1 MHDMHFCGMKYYSL
15 FRQAALWFWLAF
27 WGTALHGRSV
37 LRDTATVP
45 EKRLP
50 RAESLLQAFQKGEHG
65 GQFRTFV
72 MITDNSG
79 ELSDYY
85 AWAAGGWLHFQS
97 APWHGF
103 SIGVGGAFNFNLLSS
118 DLSQRD
124 SITGAI
130 NRYEIGLFDV
140 ENPRNRRDLDRLEEL
155 WLRYQWRKSR
165 LTVGQQLL
173 QTPLINHQD
182 GRMRP
187 TAEAGAWLEWNEW
200 NRVKVEGGVLWRM
213 SPRSTVRW
221 YTIGE
226 SIGLYPRGI
235 NPDGSVSGYSGNL
248 KSGAI
253 GLAGITFRPNKD
265 LTLQLWDQYVE
276 RIFNTALLRADY
288 QHPISGTH
296 QLIAGLMLIR
306 QDAVAHGGN
315 EDPTK
320 AYFAAGGQSWAFSTR
335 AGWRYG
341 PWQALAAYTRVTAH
355 GRFLSPREWGREPFY
370 TFMPRERIEGSGGSH
385 SITGRLIW
393 SSTDKHWQ
401 IEAAY
406 GHFYLPDV
414 KNTVLNKYGFPAFRQ
429 FNLDMRY
436 QFSGALE
443 GLRGQL
449 LYVWKGRIGEFYGN
463 YRHIINKVDM
473 SHVSLVLNYTF

>member
-1 MHDMHFCGMKYYSL
+1 MLDFFVFK
-15 FRQAALWFWLAF
+15 RTVLWLGLILGPLNLPA
-27 WGTALHGRSV
+27 RPM
-37 LRDTATVP
+37 LRDTAAQP
-45 EKRLP
+45 EERLP
-50 RAESLLQAFQKGEHG
+50 EVRTLLQAFQKGQHG

-72 MITDNSG
+72 MVTDNTG
-79 ELSDYY
+79 QLSDYY

-103 SIGVGGAFNFNLLSS
+103 SMGVGGAFNFNLLSS
-118 DLSQRD
+118 DLSLRD
-124 SITGAI
+124 SATGAI

-155 WLRYQWRKSR
+155 WLRYQWRNSR
-165 LTVGQQLL
+165 ITVGQQLL

-200 NRVKVEGGVLWRM
+200 RRVKIEGGLLWRM

-235 NPDGSVSGYSGNL
+235 NPDGSASGYSGNL
-248 KSGAI
+248 KSGGV
-253 GLAGITFRPNKD
+253 GLVGITWRPD
-265 LTLQLWDQYVE
+265 ERLTLQLWDQYVE

-288 QHPISGTH
+288 QRPVGGKHR
-296 QLIAGLMLIR
+296 LLAGLMLIR

-315 EDPTK
+315 EDPAK
-320 AYFAAGGQSWAFSTR
+320 AYFPASGQSVAFSTQM
-335 AGWRYG
+335 GWQRG
-341 PWQALAAYTRVTAH
+341 PWRALAAYTRVTAH

-370 TFMPRERIEGSGGSH
+370 TFMPRERIEGSGDSH
-385 SITGRLIW
+385 SITGRILW
-393 SSTDKHWQ
+393 SSPNSRWQ
-401 IEAAY
+401 MEGAY
-406 GHFYLPDV
+406 GHFYLPDI
-414 KNTVLNKYGFPAFRQ
+414 KNTALNKYGFPAFRQ
-429 FNLDMRY
+429 LNLDVRY
-436 QFSGALE
+436 SFGGALE

-463 YRHIINKVDM
+463 YRHVINKVDM
-473 SHVSLVLNYTF
+473 THVSLVLNYTF